1 MNEPVR
7 PFVHRQV
14 VQFVDTDMAGIVHF
28 SNFFRYM
35 EAAEDAFLK
44 QVGVALVD
52 LSGGKHVSLPRL
64 SARCDYRSPA
74 RYGDVLDVSVW
85 VKELRDKTVRYSF
98 QFSTEGRL
106 VAEGEVLAIYCEVTD
121 QLRSVRIPDSIRQSL
136 SSYLGPVAPD

>member
-1 MNEPVR
+1 MNESAR
-7 PFVHRQV
+7 AFVHRQV

-74 RYGDVLDVSVW
+74 RYGDVLDITVT
-85 VKELRDKTVRYSF
+85 VKELRDKTIRYSF
-98 QFSTEGRL
+98 HFSIEGRL

-121 QLRSVRIPDSIRQSL
+121 QLRSVRIPDPMRQSL
-136 SSYLGPVAPD
+136 SGFIAHTSPS